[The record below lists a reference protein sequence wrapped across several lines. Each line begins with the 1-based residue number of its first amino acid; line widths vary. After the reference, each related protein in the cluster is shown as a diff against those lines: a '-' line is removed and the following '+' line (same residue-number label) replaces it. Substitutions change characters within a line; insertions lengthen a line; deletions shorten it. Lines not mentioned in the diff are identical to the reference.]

1 MTIGWDAV
9 ADVDWSRLFHAY
21 GAATDT
27 PAQLRALTGEDA
39 AARGHAVDH
48 LWGAVLH
55 QGTPWAVT
63 APAALVVAGLLA
75 DPATGA
81 PIAEGEA
88 PLRATLLHFLG
99 RVAEAGQPELGDDE
113 LHAMAFPADVDERA
127 VRAAWDAMLDGDC
140 DCAYD
145 EDCTCD
151 DDPEAD
157 SADDEDV
164 PEPDPDLIAKATD
177 AIMARV
183 VVDIRSAAAA
193 LLPPVEAAFTDG
205 DPRVRVNAVD
215 AASSLL
221 ALPGLRGRRGAVAAK
236 VEQAARRAVHRDER
250 AALVLSLGYLGDK
263 PRGHLADP
271 DPAVRACAALAP
283 TLADDEAATEELLT
297 ALRRPAEADRWFT
310 DRPPQIRAHVRFALL
325 DAVLRR
331 VADFE
336 RLLPAAV
343 AIAAVTTP
351 ACADWDWGRLLA
363 AAFPSPGDPPAP
375 PARLTDAQ
383 RAYLRALVAN
393 EKLWDAG
400 SGNARL
406 AFDQVGLPHDRDACR
421 RLAESPS

>member
-1 MTIGWDAV
+1 MTGRMAIGWDAV
-9 ADVDWSRLFHAY
+9 TDVDWGRLFHAY
-21 GAATDT
+21 GAANDT
-27 PAQLRALTGEDA
+27 PDQLRALTGEDA
-39 AARGHAVDH
+39 AARSEAVDH

-63 APAALVVAGLLA
+63 APTALVVAGVLA
-75 DPATGA
+75 DPAADA
-81 PIAEGEA
+81 PIADGQ
-88 PLRATLLHFLG
+88 PLRAMLLRFLG
-99 RVAEAGQPELGDDE
+99 RVAEAGRPEIGDDE
-113 LHAMAFPADVDERA
+113 LHAAAFPPGVDEEA
-127 VRAAWDAMLDGDC
+127 VRVAWDAMLDGDC

-151 DDPEAD
+151 D
-157 SADDEDV
+157 SAGDQDV
-164 PEPDPDLIAKATD
+164 PELDPELIADATD

-183 VVDIRSAAAA
+183 VLEIRSAAEA

-205 DPRVRVNAVD
+205 DARVRVNAVD

-250 AALVLSLGYLGDK
+250 AALVLSLGYLGEE
-263 PRGHLADP
+263 PRGYLADP

-283 TLADDEAATEELLT
+283 TLAQDEAAVEELLS
-297 ALRRPAEADRWFT
+297 ALRRPAEADEWFT
-310 DRPPQIRAHVRFALL
+310 DRPPQIRARVRFALL
-325 DAVLRR
+325 DAALRR

-343 AIAAVTTP
+343 AIAKVTSP
-351 ACADWDWGRLLA
+351 MCADWDWGRLLA

-383 RAYLRALVAN
+383 RAYLRALVDN
-393 EKLWDAG
+393 EQLWDAG
-400 SGNARL
+400 NGNARL
-406 AFDQVGLPHDRDACR
+406 AFEQVGLPHDRDACR